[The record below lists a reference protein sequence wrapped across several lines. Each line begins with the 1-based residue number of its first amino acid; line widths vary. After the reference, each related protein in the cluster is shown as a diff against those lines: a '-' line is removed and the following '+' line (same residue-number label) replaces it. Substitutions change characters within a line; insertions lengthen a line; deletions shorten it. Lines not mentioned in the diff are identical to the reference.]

1 MSLARRLLLAAALWG
16 LLMLVGGAV
25 ALSAIYRTQTLTL
38 LEESLDKTLVDLTRE
53 LEFLPDGR
61 VTDQNR
67 DLLQYDPRFQTPL
80 SGQYW
85 AVIATNE
92 AGGPA
97 GSMTSK
103 SLWDGNLPLPDG
115 LVKAALDAPG
125 ETHFGTAKGPS
136 DETVRVALRAIRVEN
151 RATPLIIMSATDMT
165 ATDTATRRFR
175 NLLLG
180 TMLALFGGV
189 FAAMVAGINFSLRPL
204 QRIEH
209 DVAEIREGARSRLDG
224 DYPSEVRALTGEL
237 NKLLDH
243 NREVVERAQTHVGNL
258 AHALKTPL
266 AVLRNEATGDSQLDD
281 VVRRQTE
288 SMNQNVQHYL
298 KRAQAAARAE
308 TLGAR
313 TEIGPV
319 LEGLA
324 RLMGKLHAPKA
335 VQVHGAE
342 AAIFRGDVR
351 DFEEMLGNLMD
362 NACKWAASEVHVRV
376 EAGEGLRIHVDDDGP
391 GLSPQERAD
400 ALQRGV
406 RLDETTPGTGLG
418 LSIVTELAEL
428 HGGKF
433 ELGDSPEGGLRASL
447 YFPPV

>member
-61 VTDQNR
+61 VTDQDR

-85 AVIATNE
+85 AVIATND
-92 AGGPA
+92 AGGTA

-103 SLWDGNLPLPDG
+103 SLWDGDLPLPNG

-125 ETHFGTAKGPS
+125 VTHFGTATGPS

-151 RATPLIIMSATDMT
+151 RATPLIIMSAADMT
-165 ATDTATRRFR
+165 ATDKATRRFR

-209 DVAEIREGARSRLDG
+209 DIAEIREGTRSGLDG

-308 TLGAR
+308 ALGAR

-324 RLMGKLHAPKA
+324 RLMGKLHAPKSVEIHSAQDA
-335 VQVHGAE
+335 V
-342 AAIFRGDVR
+342 FRGDVR

-362 NACKWAASEVHVRV
+362 NACKWAAREVHVRV
-376 EAGEGLRIHVDDDGP
+376 ETNDGLRIHVDDDGP
-391 GLSPQERAD
+391 GLTPNERAE

-433 ELGDSPEGGLRASL
+433 ELGGSPEGGLRASL
-447 YFPPV
+447 LFPPA

>member
-25 ALSAIYRTQTLTL
+25 ALSAIYRTQTLSL
-38 LEESLDKTLVDLTRE
+38 LEENLDKTLVDLTRE

-61 VTDQNR
+61 VTDQDR

-85 AVIATNE
+85 AVIATDDSG
-92 AGGPA
+92 APA
-97 GSMTSK
+97 GAMTSK
-103 SLWDGNLPLPDG
+103 SLWDGDLPLPDG

-125 ETHFGTAKGPS
+125 ETHFGTATGPS
-136 DETVRVALRAIRVEN
+136 EETVRVAVRAIRVEN
-151 RATPLIIMSATDMT
+151 RSTPLIIMSAADMT
-165 ATDTATRRFR
+165 AANQATRRFR

-209 DVAEIREGARSRLDG
+209 DIAQIREGNRNRLDG

-266 AVLRNEATGDSQLDD
+266 AVLRNEAKGDSQLDD

-308 TLGAR
+308 ALGAR
-313 TEIGPV
+313 TKIKPV

-324 RLMGKLHAPKA
+324 RLMGKLHAPKTVLVQGGETA
-335 VQVHGAE
+335 V
-342 AAIFRGDVR
+342 FRGDVR
-351 DFEEMLGNLMD
+351 DFEEMLGNPMD
-362 NACKWAASEVHVRV
+362 NACKWAASEVIVRV
-376 EAGEGLRIHVDDDGP
+376 EAGEGLHIHVDDDGP

-406 RLDETTPGTGLG
+406 RLDETIPGTGLG
-418 LSIVTELAEL
+418 LSIVAELAEL
-428 HGGKF
+428 HGGSF
-433 ELGDSPEGGLRASL
+433 ELGDSPQGGLRASL